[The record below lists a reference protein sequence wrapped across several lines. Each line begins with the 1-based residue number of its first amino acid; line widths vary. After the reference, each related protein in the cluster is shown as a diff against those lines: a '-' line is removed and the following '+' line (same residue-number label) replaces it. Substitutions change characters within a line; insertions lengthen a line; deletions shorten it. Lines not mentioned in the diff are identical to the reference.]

1 MSTSDKE
8 SVMQSLW
15 RKPRRRLTRKEK
27 GKKKMPRYGTNAGT
41 SYRNESNGAMSKD
54 EPPKLS
60 SELAKRAL
68 KTGNERLCQSSHH
81 KNLVTRYGYSEYMYV
96 YMTKVV
102 EIRELES
109 YAKAAQ
115 DAKWRIAMG
124 EEMHALVENVTWD
137 LLDAPKGVKLI
148 GCRWVYKV
156 KYNANGSIRATHNN
170 TASTMTKPSNQW

>member
-1 MSTSDKE
+1 
-8 SVMQSLW
+8 
-15 RKPRRRLTRKEK
+15 
-27 GKKKMPRYGTNAGT
+27 
-41 SYRNESNGAMSKD
+41 
-54 EPPKLS
+54 
-60 SELAKRAL
+60 
-68 KTGNERLCQSSHH
+68 
-81 KNLVTRYGYSEYMYV
+81 
-96 YMTKVV
+96 MTKVV

-156 KYNANGSIRATHNN
+156 KYNIDNSINKYKA
-170 TASTMTKPSNQW
+170 